1 MTLRKT
7 HKNRKKAPKEP
18 VATGKAY
25 AVATGKAYAFGRGP
39 APRPRPA
46 HKSVQEW
53 AEHEAALAR
62 LKGRAFSIVKETE
75 DDDGPMAHADGLIN
89 LLIDNMSTISWDERD
104 GSWDVN
110 AREIID
116 AIRTQLQGV
125 HALELMREMAVLI
138 EILDD
143 QCERTK

>member
-1 MTLRKT
+1 
-7 HKNRKKAPKEP
+7 
-18 VATGKAY
+18 
-25 AVATGKAYAFGRGP
+25 
-39 APRPRPA
+39 
-46 HKSVQEW
+46 
-53 AEHEAALAR
+53 
-62 LKGRAFSIVKETE
+62 
-75 DDDGPMAHADGLIN
+75 MAHADGLIN